1 MVKALVLIRA
11 RPRVRLKEKAKKID
25 GVKEAF
31 DVTGR
36 FDAVAL
42 IEVDEL
48 SDIKKAALK
57 IQSIEGVRRTETL
70 IHV

>member
-1 MVKALVLIRA
+1 MVKALVLVRIE
-11 RPRVRLKEKAKKID
+11 PGVRLKERAKEIE

-42 IEVDEL
+42 VEVDEL
-48 SDIKKAALK
+48 SGIKKCALK
-57 IQSIEGVRRTETL
+57 IQGIEGVRRTETL
-70 IHV
+70 IQI

>member
-1 MVKALVLIRA
+1 MAKALILLRA
-11 RPRVRLKEKAKKID
+11 EPGVRLKGRAKEIN

-42 IEVDEL
+42 IDVKEF
-48 SDIKKAALK
+48 SDIKKVALK
-57 IQSIEGVRRTETL
+57 IQSIRGVRRTETL
-70 IHV
+70 IQV

>member
-1 MVKALVLIRA
+1 MPKALVLVRT
-11 RPRVRLKEKAKKID
+11 RPRFRLKERAKEIE

-42 IEVDEL
+42 VEVDEF
-48 SDIKKAALK
+48 SDIKKVALK
-57 IQSIEGVRRTETL
+57 IQNMEGVRRTETL
-70 IHV
+70 IQV

>member
-1 MVKALVLIRA
+1 MPRALVLIRTK
-11 RPRVRLKEKAKKID
+11 PRVRLKERAKEIE
-25 GVKEAF
+25 GVKELF

-42 IEVDEL
+42 IEVDEF

-57 IQSIEGVRRTETL
+57 IQNMEGVRRTETL
-70 IHV
+70 IQV

>member
-1 MVKALVLIRA
+1 MPRALVLVRT
-11 RPRVRLKEKAKKID
+11 RPRVRLKERAKEIE

-42 IEVDEL
+42 IEVDEF
-48 SDIKKAALK
+48 SDIKKVALK
-57 IQSIEGVRRTETL
+57 IQNMEGVRRTETL
-70 IHV
+70 IQV

>member
-1 MVKALVLIRA
+1 MPKALVLIRT
-11 RPRVRLKEKAKKID
+11 RPRIRLKERAKGIE

-42 IEVDEL
+42 IEVDEF
-48 SDIKKAALK
+48 SDIKKVALK
-57 IQSIEGVRRTETL
+57 IQNMEGVRRTETL
-70 IHV
+70 IQV

>member
-11 RPRVRLKEKAKKID
+11 RPRVRLKERAKQID

-48 SDIKKAALK
+48 SDIKKVAIE
-57 IQSIEGVRRTETL
+57 IQSMEGVRRTETL
-70 IHV
+70 IQV